1 MSNHRTAFQYPVG
14 HDAQGSVQWHAA
26 IVDDRLLPVMASI
39 IESATAPVLLEKTN
53 EIRID
58 PSEVGEEMLAHIRL
72 SVAEHLRAQLRD
84 HAIREGLA
92 VITEPVVDEYTD
104 GGMLAF
110 RCTATAIRLVDRGLS
125 R

>member
-14 HDAQGSVQWHAA
+14 RDAQGSVQWHAA

-39 IESATAPVLLEKTN
+39 IDSATAPVLLEKTN

-58 PSEVGEEMLAHIRL
+58 PSEVGEEMLARIRL
-72 SVAEHLRAQLRD
+72 LAENHLRAQLRD

-92 VITEPVVDEYTD
+92 VITEPLVEVFTD
-104 GGMLAF
+104 GGMLAV
-110 RCTATAIRLVDRGLS
+110 RCTATAMKLIDRGLPQ
-125 R
+125 